1 MSLLIVQNLLE
12 NARKYNRPDGRV
24 LVRALRDE
32 AGTVRLLLGNTSPD
46 IDPAAHG
53 YIFERFH
60 RGAANENGPGHGLG
74 LNRARTGP
82 AARRPV
88 LGAFGE
94 RLDQIRGELP
104 RVPSRPLPR

>member
-1 MSLLIVQNLLE
+1 MSLLIVHNLLE

-32 AGTVRLLLGNTSPD
+32 VGTVRLLLGNTSPG

-74 LNRARTGP
+74 LNRARAGLVRSENDWTKFEASFRAYLPDLFP
-82 AARRPV
+82 A
-88 LGAFGE
+88 E
-94 RLDQIRGELP
+94 P
-104 RVPSRPLPR
+104 RS